1 MASQHLRV
9 AQDALRG
16 ARTIGDLPSA
26 ETCMIALK
34 IATVHIAERVECSF
48 HSAIK
53 SGAPVYRAFNF
64 THRDAKAHK
73 HANLLMLNGLDVP
86 VSFCEGE
93 VDQSQLQQFR
103 YRSICN

>member
-1 MASQHLRV
+1 MFVPLRN
-9 AQDALRG
+9 Q
-16 ARTIGDLPSA
+16 I
-26 ETCMIALK
+26 
-34 IATVHIAERVECSF
+34 
-48 HSAIK
+48 
-53 SGAPVYRAFNF
+53 GAPVYRAFNL

-93 VDQSQLQQFR
+93 IDLSQPQQFR